1 MKATIKNTLKTEW
14 FLVKLMFK
22 TDPFRGIIYWLLV
35 GAQHAVPLIGVW
47 LWKLILDELTVIYQT
62 KTASYSVWLLLIV
75 YLLLQVCSSVLVQV
89 NSVIYQI
96 IKRKASYEMDMAIM
110 QKMAQIDTA
119 FFDDPSNSDA
129 LNAAQTS
136 ENYITGNMPWAVDT
150 IIKVITFISGL
161 AMFLSYDWLVGII
174 FMATYIPGAIVSYK
188 HKRKVDEWSISNI
201 PETRK
206 KDYYKSLLTRSY
218 AAKDLRLYNLADHF
232 KKKYNELWSKIRNER
247 SKLFVRGS
255 VASFM
260 ASLLTYSG
268 IAVIIVLSVRSLLL
282 GGMAIGTFALYI
294 GLAQTSG
301 ESFSSIID
309 ALACQIEI
317 DVPHVIQYINFLNY
331 ENTIKDEG
339 TNPVP
344 QYPEIEFRNIY
355 FKYPGNDEYTLNN
368 LSFKIESGKK
378 IALIGVNGAGK
389 TTVIKLL
396 LRFYEPESGEIL
408 LDKKN
413 IRSYPLGGVHKLF
426 GVCFQDINR
435 YSLTLREN
443 IAISDIDRK
452 DDIGSVKAAAMA
464 SGADKII
471 DELNEGLETDM
482 TRQFNDK
489 GAELSGGQWQKVA
502 LARAF
507 FRQSQF
513 IILDEPSSALD
524 PEAEDYIFSS
534 FKQLCQDKGGIL
546 VSHRLSSI
554 MMVDEI
560 VLLDNGVAIESG
572 THEELMSQNGKY
584 AEMYRIQAEKYKGNY
599 SNE

>member
-268 IAVIIVLSVRSLLL
+268 IVVIIVLSVRSLLL

>member
-268 IAVIIVLSVRSLLL
+268 IVVIIVLSVRSLLL

-408 LDKKN
+408 LDKKTFVV
-413 IRSYPLGGVHKLF
+413 IHLVEFISCLACVFKT
-426 GVCFQDINR
+426 
-435 YSLTLREN
+435 S
-443 IAISDIDRK
+443 IAIR
-452 DDIGSVKAAAMA
+452 
-464 SGADKII
+464 
-471 DELNEGLETDM
+471 
-482 TRQFNDK
+482 
-489 GAELSGGQWQKVA
+489 
-502 LARAF
+502 
-507 FRQSQF
+507 
-513 IILDEPSSALD
+513 
-524 PEAEDYIFSS
+524 
-534 FKQLCQDKGGIL
+534 
-546 VSHRLSSI
+546 
-554 MMVDEI
+554 
-560 VLLDNGVAIESG
+560 
-572 THEELMSQNGKY
+572 
-584 AEMYRIQAEKYKGNY
+584 
-599 SNE
+599 

>member
-150 IIKVITFISGL
+150 IINVITFISGL

-268 IAVIIVLSVRSLLL
+268 IVVIIVLSVRSLLL